1 MYTQDIIQKPRYI
14 KTTNER
20 IENEMREHS
29 AYVLRLAEERER
41 ILLEKHT
48 LFDDILDL
56 AFAIKAKLAK
66 NKSK

>member
-1 MYTQDIIQKPRYI
+1 MYTQDIIQQPRYT
-14 KTTNER
+14 KNTNER
-20 IENEMREHS
+20 IENETREHS
-29 AYVLRLAEERER
+29 AYVLGLAEERER
-41 ILLEKHT
+41 VLLEKHT